1 MHMLLENHL
10 AALGALVRDR
20 MVAGFGGMSPSA
32 AAVLLT
38 LANRG
43 PMAVSELAAILG
55 VAQPT
60 ASRLLD
66 GLAGGLARNGLVARR
81 DKRGRRVTV
90 AAPRA
95 PARSRPRPPAA
106 SRPPA
111 RFAQPRHAPVR
122 RPRP

>member
-10 AALGALVRDR
+10 AALGTLVRDR

-66 GLAGGLARNGLVARR
+66 GLAGGLAGDGLVARR
-81 DKRGRRVTV
+81 EKRGRRVAIALPYSTRCRT
-90 AAPRA
+90 PRRGTA
-95 PARSRPRPPAA
+95 
-106 SRPPA
+106 
-111 RFAQPRHAPVR
+111 
-122 RPRP
+122 